1 MYITNT
7 HVSSIIYITS
17 NIFHALYTLHKVRLT
32 SSRLLQ
38 GQAAS
43 NGLTKCT
50 PGNLALGPQSKSFE

>member
-1 MYITNT
+1 MYITYT

-38 GQAAS
+38 GRAAS

-50 PGNLALGPQSKSFE
+50 PGNLALGP